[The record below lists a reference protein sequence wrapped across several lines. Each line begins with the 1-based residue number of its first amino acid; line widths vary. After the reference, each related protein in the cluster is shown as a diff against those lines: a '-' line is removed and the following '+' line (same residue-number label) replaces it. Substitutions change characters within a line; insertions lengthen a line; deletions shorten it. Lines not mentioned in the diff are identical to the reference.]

1 MNSSETPKP
10 LLTRIRDAEF
20 LRAPARR
27 VRAWLVARMHPVV
40 RRRAQEQTRS
50 LPPRPN
56 VLFICLGNI
65 CRSPYAAEALR
76 TRAADRLGNLASAG
90 FIGPGRPSPFEAVD
104 EAALRGVDLTPHRS
118 RIVVPDDVRDFHLL
132 VVMEAGQS
140 TRLQRELGVPS
151 HQILLLGDLD
161 PVTPDRRLIPDPF
174 GRGPGA
180 FREAYDRIDR
190 TLEAFLEHLPRGG

>member
-1 MNSSETPKP
+1 MTSGT

-20 LRAPARR
+20 LRAPARL
-27 VRAWLVARMHPVV
+27 VRARLVGWIHPTV
-40 RRRAQEQTRS
+40 RRRAQEQVGS

-56 VLFICLGNI
+56 LLFICLGNI

-76 TRAADRLGNLASAG
+76 VRAEGLLGTVASAG

-118 RIVVPDDVRDFHLL
+118 RIVVPGDARDNHLL
-132 VVMEAGQS
+132 VVMERGQS
-140 TRLQRELGVPS
+140 TRLQTELGIPS
-151 HQILLLGDLD
+151 AQILLLGDLD

-174 GRGPGA
+174 GQGPAA
-180 FREAYDRIDR
+180 FRDAYDRIDR
-190 TLEAFLEHLPRGG
+190 TLEAFLQHLPRGG